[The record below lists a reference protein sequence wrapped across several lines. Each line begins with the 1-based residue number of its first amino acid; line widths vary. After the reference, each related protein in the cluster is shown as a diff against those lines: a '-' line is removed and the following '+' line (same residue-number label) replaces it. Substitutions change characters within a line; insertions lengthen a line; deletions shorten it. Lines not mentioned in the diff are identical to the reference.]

1 MRSKGASRKSQA
13 SSEGASEEDFSFA
26 WNHLLDE
33 IADDAQR
40 TESYTG
46 QTSFKVSVMQALAD
60 VPREAFVPD
69 GSRRKAYDNRPLPIG
84 QRQTISQPYI
94 VTLVTDLLD
103 LKPNGRVLEIGT
115 GCGYQTAV
123 LAALT
128 NEIFSVEYLEDLH
141 RSAKVGLTNL
151 GCRNIRFRQ
160 GDGWQGWPKHAP
172 YDAIIV
178 TAAAA
183 ARIQDRLKEQ
193 FAPGE
198 RLLVP
203 VGRKHE
209 TQFFTR
215 IVRSPDG
222 TFDEER
228 GLPVAFVPLVE
239 DHQDNPGFSC

>member
-1 MRSKGASRKSQA
+1 M
-13 SSEGASEEDFSFA
+13 
-26 WNHLLDE
+26 
-33 IADDAQR
+33 
-40 TESYTG
+40 
-46 QTSFKVSVMQALAD
+46 
-60 VPREAFVPD
+60 
-69 GSRRKAYDNRPLPIG
+69 
-84 QRQTISQPYI
+84 
-94 VTLVTDLLD
+94 TDLLS
-103 LKPNGRVLEIGT
+103 LKPNDWVLEIGT

-128 NEIFSVEYLEDLH
+128 SEIFSVEYLEDLH
-141 RSAKVGLTNL
+141 RSAKVCLTDL
-151 GCRNIRFRQ
+151 GCRNFRFRQ

-183 ARIQDRLKEQ
+183 RISDRLKEQ
-193 FAPGE
+193 LAPGG

-203 VGRKHE
+203 VGQKHG
-209 TQFFTR
+209 TQILTR

-239 DHQDNPGFSC
+239 DHQDNPGFPC

>member
-26 WNHLLDE
+26 WNRLLDE

-128 NEIFSVEYLEDLH
+128 SEIFSVEYLEDLH
-141 RSAKVGLTNL
+141 RSAKVCLTDL
-151 GCRNIRFRQ
+151 GYRNFRFRQ
-160 GDGWQGWPKHAP
+160 GDGWQGWPGPATC
-172 YDAIIV
+172 DAIVV

-183 ARIQDRLKEQ
+183 RIPDQLKEELV
-193 FAPGE
+193 PGG
-198 RLLVP
+198 RLLV
-203 VGRKHE
+203 
-209 TQFFTR
+209 
-215 IVRSPDG
+215 
-222 TFDEER
+222 
-228 GLPVAFVPLVE
+228 
-239 DHQDNPGFSC
+239 

>member
-1 MRSKGASRKSQA
+1 MRSKSASRKSQA

-26 WNHLLDE
+26 RNRLLDE

-46 QTSFKVSVMQALAD
+46 RASFKETVMPALAD
-60 VPREAFVPD
+60 VPREMFVPD
-69 GSRRKAYDNRPLPIG
+69 GSRRKAYDNWPLPIG
-84 QRQTISQPYI
+84 QRQTISHPYI
-94 VTLVTDLLD
+94 VALMTDLLD
-103 LKPNGRVLEIGT
+103 LKPDDRVLEIGT

-128 NEIFSVEYLEDLH
+128 SEIFSVEYLEDLH
-141 RSAKVGLTNL
+141 RSAKVRLTDL
-151 GCRNIRFRQ
+151 GCRNIRFRH
-160 GDGWQGWPKHAP
+160 GDGWQGSPEHAP

-183 ARIQDRLKEQ
+183 RIPDQLKEQ
-193 FAPGE
+193 LAPGG
-198 RLLVP
+198 RLLVH
-203 VGRKHE
+203 VGRKYE
-209 TQFFTR
+209 TKFLTL

-222 TFDEER
+222 NFDEER

-239 DHQDNPGFSC
+239 DH